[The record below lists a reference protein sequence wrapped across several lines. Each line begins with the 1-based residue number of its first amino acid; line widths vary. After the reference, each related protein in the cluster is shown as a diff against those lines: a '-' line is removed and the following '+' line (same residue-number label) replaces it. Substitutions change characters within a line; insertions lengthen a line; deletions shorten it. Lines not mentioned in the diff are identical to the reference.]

1 MKNTRKAKKPARKS
15 IKQSK
20 ASLGPTTPVQKP
32 AYGAALEL
40 ISVRKIAL
48 QEALAEMYGIGGEK

>member
-1 MKNTRKAKKPARKS
+1 MKKIRIAKKPE
-15 IKQSK
+15 
-20 ASLGPTTPVQKP
+20 ASLGPTTPEEKP

-48 QEALAEMYGIGGEK
+48 QEALAEMYGIGQEK